1 MHKIVS
7 FFVSFGEKQEKKKG
21 VEGRKRKTKGIFD
34 GKMAITA
41 FFDFYFKISRCKDK
55 REKK

>member
-1 MHKIVS
+1 MS
-7 FFVSFGEKQEKKKG
+7 FFVSFGEKHEKKRG
-21 VEGRKRKTKGIFD
+21 AEGGKRKTKGIFD